1 MKIISLQAL
10 APLATVYF
18 TVVSILY
25 SLGFWSGFNIT
36 ILDYMTISDVVKAA
50 IKPLVGSFITITA
63 AVIFSEFVLVRH
75 FPIKIK
81 IESDGDES
89 LNRRI
94 RTIDCILKMA
104 FTIAAITIFLS
115 LFLDR
120 EVRWQIIGTIVT
132 FFIWVF
138 VDDTKITYNISGNPL
153 IKKIITFV
161 CIFILCASYGDG
173 VRDSYYVKEYG
184 QRIMIENNPVNKKLV
199 GVAGDYMF
207 FWNEDGDVV
216 DVVRRDSIKSI
227 QISPVD
233 SGPIFK
239 VNWSDAWNKIS
250 SYWSS

>member
-50 IKPLVGSFITITA
+50 IKPLVGSFIAITA
-63 AVIFSEFVLVRH
+63 AVLFSEFVLVRH

-81 IESDGDES
+81 IESDSDES

-173 VRDSYYVKEYG
+173 
-184 QRIMIENNPVNKKLV
+184 
-199 GVAGDYMF
+199 
-207 FWNEDGDVV
+207 
-216 DVVRRDSIKSI
+216 
-227 QISPVD
+227 
-233 SGPIFK
+233 
-239 VNWSDAWNKIS
+239 
-250 SYWSS
+250 